1 MLTIRNYFKLS
12 ANYKY
17 FLVPVAVFVLSNP
30 VSFANEN
37 HDWKSDWAVQDNFT
51 ISIDSEGY
59 NFPTAIVFVP
69 HPGTNPK
76 DPLYFVTEIRGK
88 VKVVTNDR
96 TVYTFAKD
104 FFKLKPNQEL
114 PALSGESGLA
124 GICLDP
130 EHGYVFVTFAY
141 QDENNILHNNI
152 VRFQSKPQTF
162 SLTPTSQLLFT
173 NIFSSEISSPS
184 HQIGPCQVYDNML
197 YVSVG
202 NAMMDSKSQNIDS
215 LLGKV
220 IRMNLDGKPVRSNPF
235 YIDDDINKARNYVW
249 AYGFRNPFGLKIV
262 NGRVFVADNGEGV
275 DRFLEVSEGGNYLWD
290 GNDWSIGT
298 NANMVFAPSVGVVQ
312 LDYYPVDL
320 DIFPKEYRGKFY
332 LALGGNLSVPG
343 PGVTG
348 GKSVAVLNYSF
359 NENKMLSRPYHF
371 LKYRGP
377 GTQLVVGLAIGPDG
391 LYFVPIIPDVGS
403 HSAVYKVSYDTGSK
417 YPFLMSNENNAL
429 SEIQSYG
436 CSGCHVING
445 MWGGTAGPSLDRG
458 NLAERI
464 KQRLDSPEYVERIKR
479 IDGMNT
485 EPFVRFRVAR
495 KEILEKKG
503 KDKVETWVVYH
514 LMEPKFDNPYSQMPN
529 LGLSREESKII
540 AEYLL
545 QDPEHTDSA
554 TIEKLNKTIIP
565 EPRYRYLIYSF
576 VGGAFFVLLL
586 EGLVI
591 YFLKR
596 NR

>member
-1 MLTIRNYFKLS
+1 LLAISNS
-12 ANYKY
+12 YKY
-17 FLVPVAVFVLSNP
+17 LVALVAALVFINP
-30 VSFANEN
+30 VTFADEN

-51 ISIDSEGY
+51 ISIDSDGY
-59 NFPTAIVFVP
+59 SFPTAIVFVP
-69 HPGTNPK
+69 HPGTKPK

-88 VKVVTNDR
+88 VKVITNDR

-104 FFKLKPNQEL
+104 FFKLNPNQEL
-114 PALSGESGLA
+114 PAFNGESGLA

-141 QDENNILHNNI
+141 QDENNILRNNI
-152 VRFQSKPQTF
+152 IRFQSEPQTF
-162 SLTPTSQLLFT
+162 SLTPTSQLIFT

-184 HQIGPCQVYDNML
+184 HQIGPCQVYNNML

-202 NAMMDSKSQNIDS
+202 NAMMDSKSQDIDS

-235 YIDDDINKARNYVW
+235 YVDDDINKARNYVW

-262 NGRVFVADNGEGV
+262 NGRVFVADNGEGL
-275 DRFLEVSEGGNYLWD
+275 DRFLEVREGGNYLWD

-312 LDYYPVDL
+312 LDYYPSNL

-332 LALGGNLSVPG
+332 LALCGNLSVPG

-348 GKSVAVLNYSF
+348 GKSIAVLNYSF
-359 NENKMLSRPYHF
+359 DENKMLSRPYHF
-371 LKYRGP
+371 LKYRGS
-377 GTQLVVGLAIGPDG
+377 GEQLVVGVAIGPDG
-391 LYFVPIIPDVGS
+391 LYFVPIFPDKGG
-403 HSAVYKVSYDTGSK
+403 HSVVYKVKYERDSK
-417 YPFLMSNENNAL
+417 YPFLISNENNAL
-429 SEIQSYG
+429 SEIQSFG

-445 MWGGTAGPSLDRG
+445 MWGGTAGPKLDTE

-464 KQRLDSPEYVERIKR
+464 KQRLNSPEYVELVKK
-479 IDGMNT
+479 IDHMNT
-485 EPFVRFRVAR
+485 EPFVSFKDAR
-495 KEILEKKG
+495 KEVLEKKG
-503 KDKVETWVVYH
+503 QDKVKTWVVYH

-529 LGLSREESKII
+529 LGLNRKQSEII
-540 AEYLL
+540 ADYLL
-545 QDPEHTDSA
+545 QKPKNTNRG
-554 TIEKLNKTIIP
+554 TNEKLNKTIFP

-576 VGGAFFVLLL
+576 VAGAFVFLLL
-586 EGLVI
+586 ERLLV

-596 NR
+596 TR